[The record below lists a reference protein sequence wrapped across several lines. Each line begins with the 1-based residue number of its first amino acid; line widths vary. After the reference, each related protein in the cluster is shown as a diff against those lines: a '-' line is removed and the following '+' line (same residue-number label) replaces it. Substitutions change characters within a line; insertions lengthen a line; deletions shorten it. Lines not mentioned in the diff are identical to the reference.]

1 MAGSPVKGL
10 YVVPIRKAG
19 QPIRWYVYAW
29 RGGPCI
35 LKQVGGPRPVIDDA
49 ALQRLAEARAG
60 RSVAKPHTV
69 ADMAAKWR
77 ATPQWKGMAAST
89 RMQWGYK
96 LAAIEAKWGAAPF
109 AVFQNP
115 AMRAKIIDWRDTLA
129 NSPRGADYAMQVLS
143 AFLSWAVERGA
154 LKANPAAGIR
164 QLYKGGGRAHIIW
177 EAHEREA
184 WKRAAEPVNV
194 AFRFACL
201 TGMRRGDLCRVTWEA
216 VGLNAIVWQPAKARG
231 EVVAT
236 IPMLPAL
243 RTLLASIRKEGATGP
258 ILRNEHGRPWT
269 ESGLTH
275 AIARERERLGLP
287 DKHLHDCRGTF
298 ATELCLA
305 GLTDT
310 EIAGILGWGAAKV
323 ATIRRVY
330 VDQAATVVQIGARLA
345 GVKQPVKTRV

>member
-1 MAGSPVKGL
+1 MAGSSVKGL
-10 YVVPIRKAG
+10 YRVSIKRPGKPVLHYI
-19 QPIRWYVYAW
+19 YAW

-60 RSVAKPHTV
+60 RSIAKPDTV

-77 ATPQWKGMAAST
+77 ASPQWKGLADST
-89 RMQWGYK
+89 RLQWGYK
-96 LAAIEAKWGAAPF
+96 LAAIEAKWGKAPF

-115 AMRAKIIDWRDTLA
+115 AMRTKIIDWRDTLA
-129 NSPRGADYAMQVLS
+129 ASPRGADYAMQVLS
-143 AFLSWAVERGA
+143 AFLAWAVERGH

-164 QLYKGGGRAHIIW
+164 QLYKGGQRAHIIW
-177 EAHEREA
+177 EPHEREA
-184 WKRAAEPVNV
+184 WEGAAEPVRI
-194 AFRFACL
+194 AFKFACL

-216 VGLNAIVWQPAKARG
+216 VGVNAIVWQPAKGQG

-236 IPMLPAL
+236 VPMLPEL
-243 RTLLASIRKEGATGP
+243 RKLLASIRPENATGP

-275 AIARERERLGLP
+275 AIARERDRLGLP

-305 GLTDT
+305 GLTDV

-345 GVKQPVKTRV
+345 GAKQPVKSRV

>member
-1 MAGSPVKGL
+1 MKGL
-10 YVVPIRKAG
+10 YIVPIRKAG
-19 QPIRWYVYAW
+19 QPVRWYVYAW

-35 LKQVGGPRPVIDDA
+35 LKQVGGGRPVIDDA

-60 RSVAKPHTV
+60 RSLAKPDTV

-96 LAAIEAKWGAAPF
+96 LAAIEAKWGEAPF

-129 NSPRGADYAMQVLS
+129 ASPRGADYAMQVLS
-143 AFLSWAVERGA
+143 AFLSWAMERGH

-164 QLYKGGGRAHIIW
+164 QLYKGGGRSHIIW
-177 EAHEREA
+177 EPHEREA
-184 WKRAAEPVNV
+184 WQQAAPHVRAAFNL
-194 AFRFACL
+194 ACL

-216 VGLNAIVWQPAKARG
+216 VGINAIIWRPAKGRG
-231 EVVAT
+231 DVVAT

-243 RTLLASIRKEGATGP
+243 RELLESIRPERAAGP
-258 ILRNEHGRPWT
+258 ILRNEHGKPWS

-275 AIARERERLGLP
+275 AIARERDRLGLP
-287 DKHLHDCRGTF
+287 PKHLHDCRGTF
-298 ATELCLA
+298 ATELCMA

-345 GVKQPVKTRV
+345 AVKRAVKRRV